1 MQQTAELAQQIVAT
15 MTDKKLTLGVVES
28 CTGGQLAAAITAVP
42 GASAVLRGGIVA
54 YSNAIK
60 AQLLGVD
67 WSTMDDHGAVSEE
80 CARELA
86 ENGSI
91 ALRGDYTIAT
101 TGIAGPDGGT
111 DDKPVGTVYI
121 AWSGPA
127 GTEIEHGAYSGDRA
141 AVQRQAV
148 ERALAKL
155 AELLEASATAS

>member
-1 MQQTAELAQQIVAT
+1 MSEIDELAQRIVAV
-15 MTDKKLTLGVVES
+15 MTERKLTLGVVES

-67 WSTMDDHGAVSEE
+67 WSTLDDHGAVSEE
-80 CARELA
+80 CARELVD
-86 ENGSI
+86 NGGI
-91 ALRGDYTIAT
+91 ALRGDYAIAI
-101 TGIAGPDGGT
+101 TGVAGPDGGS

-127 GTEIEHGAYSGDRA
+127 GTEIERLQLSGDRP

-148 ERALAKL
+148 ERALARL
-155 AELLEASATAS
+155 AELLDASAAAS

>member
-1 MQQTAELAQQIVAT
+1 MSDIGKLAQQIVAT
-15 MTDKKLTLGVVES
+15 MTERKLTLGVVES

-42 GASAVLRGGIVA
+42 GASAVLRGGVVA

-101 TGIAGPDGGT
+101 TGIAGPDGGS

-127 GTEIEHGAYSGDRA
+127 GTEVERMLCSGDRT
-141 AVQRQAV
+141 AVQAQAV
-148 ERALAKL
+148 ARALARL
-155 AELLEASATAS
+155 AELLAAPAAAS

>member
-1 MQQTAELAQQIVAT
+1 MSEIGELARQIVAT
-15 MTDKKLTLGVVES
+15 MTERKLTLGVVES

-80 CARELA
+80 CARELV

-101 TGIAGPDGGT
+101 TGIAGPDGGSE
-111 DDKPVGTVYI
+111 DKPVGTVYI
-121 AWSGPA
+121 AWAGPVD
-127 GTEIEHGAYSGDRA
+127 TTVEHQLFSGDRT
-141 AVQRQAV
+141 AVQSQAV
-148 ERALAKL
+148 ARALARL
-155 AELLEASATAS
+155 AELLEA